1 MRKQEQPYFIVQQ
14 ERSNRLRGISALIFI
29 RGGSINYQTRLSG
42 NESLSGA
49 FLKEKFAPMA
59 QQMPP
64 EVLEAITTLMSAKE
78 SFLDESLAAIK
89 KNLARWISI

>member
-1 MRKQEQPYFIVQQ
+1 
-14 ERSNRLRGISALIFI
+14 
-29 RGGSINYQTRLSG
+29 
-42 NESLSGA
+42 
-49 FLKEKFAPMA
+49 MA